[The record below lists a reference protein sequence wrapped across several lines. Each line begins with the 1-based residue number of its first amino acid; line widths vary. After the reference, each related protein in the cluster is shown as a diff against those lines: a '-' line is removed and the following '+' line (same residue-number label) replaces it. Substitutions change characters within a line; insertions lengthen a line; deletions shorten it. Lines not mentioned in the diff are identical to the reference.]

1 MNILNYESLPMG
13 GFGGLKEKRFVT
25 DTRAFGSHK
34 EPHAIEGLGNFVYLA
49 DANFFP
55 RGQTGM
61 HKHKE
66 VDVIS
71 VMVEGQISHAGS
83 LEHGQALTPGMVQVQ
98 RAGGEGFSH
107 NEINPDDTE
116 NQMIQLW
123 VLPEQRGEPAGYK
136 TYLPATGERRAIY
149 GGNPSQT
156 ERFHSHTMIDVA
168 QLTPGQLLQQDGEV
182 MLYLAQGQGIIGKTD
197 IPARSLVH
205 SENILFKALAES
217 QVIVIYLNK

>member
-1 MNILNYESLPMG
+1 
-13 GFGGLKEKRFVT
+13 
-25 DTRAFGSHK
+25 
-34 EPHAIEGLGNFVYLA
+34 
-49 DANFFP
+49 
-55 RGQTGM
+55 M

-182 MLYLAQGQGIIGKTD
+182 MLYLTQGQGRIGGKDFDPPVVGHKTD
-197 IPARSLVH
+197 PRFTAQGRADGFPSTLTLRMVDSSL
-205 SENILFKALAES
+205 NRES
-217 QVIVIYLNK
+217 LRIRKSGPTI